1 MNCAETHPLLH
12 PYTDGELDLVRSLE
26 VEQHLNTCAACA
38 TQKNSLLSLR
48 SLLRNSDLDYRAPD
62 SLRKKVRAIAPAPE
76 SEIAPR
82 TFDASWLWKWLAIGA
97 TAFAVCTLVMR
108 PPGISENSRLAD
120 EAVAGHVR
128 SLMADH
134 LMDVASTDQHTVKP
148 WFNGKLDFAPDVK
161 DFAPQDFPLVGGRL
175 DYLGD
180 RTVAALVY
188 RRNKHVIN
196 VFVWPAAGANEAP
209 KESENL
215 RGFNIINRQ
224 ANGLRYCLVS
234 DLNEKE
240 LRDLADLLGK

>member
-1 MNCAETHPLLH
+1 MNCAEMHPLLH

-26 VEQHLNTCAACA
+26 VEQHLKTCAACA

-48 SLLRNSDLDYRAPD
+48 SMLRDNDLSFRAPN
-62 SLRKKVRAIAPAPE
+62 SLRQKVRAIAPAPDKD
-76 SEIAPR
+76 APAR
-82 TFDASWLWKWLAIGA
+82 ASDFSWLWRWLAVGA
-97 TAFAVCTLVMR
+97 TAFAVCTLVLR
-108 PPGISENSRLAD
+108 PPGVSEDSRLAD
-120 EAVAGHVR
+120 EAVSGHVR

-161 DFAPQDFPLVGGRL
+161 DFTAQDFPLVGGRL

-180 RTVAALVY
+180 RAVAALVY
-188 RRNKHVIN
+188 RRNKHFIN
-196 VFVWPAAGANEAP
+196 VFVWPAANA
-209 KESENL
+209 KEPTAETQHL
-215 RGFNIINRQ
+215 RGFNVINRQ

-240 LRDLADLLGK
+240 LGDLADLLGK